1 MNLRVT
7 LLCLLVALLLVAAS
21 PDERYQVIVNS
32 SVPVTSL
39 SKADLS
45 LLFLK
50 KMTSYQ
56 KWGNAGKVVP
66 VDLAADSETRIA
78 FTKAVHQ
85 KAVTAIKAYWQQQIF
100 SGRGTPPVEVTS
112 DADMIAMVSKT
123 AGAIGYVTAGASLP
137 GGVKVVRVS
146 E

>member
-1 MNLRVT
+1 MRLRA
-7 LLCLLVALLLVAAS
+7 LLLSSLVALLLVAAS
-21 PDERYQVIVNS
+21 PDERYRVIANS

-39 SKADLS
+39 SKSDLS

-50 KMTSYQ
+50 KMTTYQ
-56 KWGNAGKVVP
+56 KWGNSGKVVP
-66 VDLAADSETRIA
+66 VDLTAESETRIA

-100 SGRGTPPVEVTS
+100 SGRGAPPTEVAS
-112 DADMIAMVSKT
+112 DAEVIAAVAKS
-123 AGAIGYVTAGASLP
+123 AGAIGYVSAGAALP
-137 GGVKVVRVS
+137 EGVKVVRVT